1 MGKKPYQ
8 IVYEFI
14 FEDGSVNTFNLQIDP
29 QTISI
34 SLPESEPKPEWT
46 YLEYRQCTCCPLDPS
61 EVPICPIAI
70 NIADL
75 VEKFKNE
82 ISSDQCTVRCHTPE
96 RTYSKET
103 SIQEGL
109 FSIFGIIMPTSNCP
123 VMSFLKPMARFHLPF
138 STVEETVFRST
149 SVYLLRQFFEYKQGR
164 KPDLE
169 FKNLNAQYQV
179 VQQVNKGIINRT
191 RAVAQKD
198 ADKNAMIILNAL
210 AQMLAVEIEDGLY
223 SLEYLFQS

>member
-1 MGKKPYQ
+1 MSKKPYS

-14 FEDGSVNTFNLQIDP
+14 FEDGTINRFKLQIDP
-29 QTISI
+29 QTMNIST
-34 SLPESEPKPEWT
+34 PENEPKPEWT
-46 YLEYRQCTCCPLDPS
+46 HLEYHQCTCCPLDPVD
-61 EVPICPIAI
+61 VPICPIAI

-82 ISSDQCTVRCHTPE
+82 ISSDQCRVRCHTPE
-96 RTYSKET
+96 RTYVKET

-123 VMSFLKPMARFHLPF
+123 VMNFLKPMARFHLPF

>member
-1 MGKKPYQ
+1 MDKKTYT

-14 FEDGSVNTFNLQIDP
+14 FEDGTVNTFNLKIDP
-29 QTISI
+29 QTMSI
-34 SLPESEPKPEWT
+34 SMPESDPKPEWT
-46 YLEYRQCTCCPLDPS
+46 RLEYHQCSCCPLDPG
-61 EVPICPIAI
+61 EVPFCPIAI

-82 ISSDQCTVRCHTPE
+82 ISSDHCRVRCHTPE
-96 RTYSKET
+96 RTYIKDT

-109 FSIFGIIMPTSNCP
+109 FSIFGIIMPTSSCP

-169 FKNLNAQYQV
+169 FKTLNEQYQV
-179 VQQVNKGIINRT
+179 VQQVNRGIIDRT

-198 ADKNAMIILNAL
+198 ADKNAVIILNAL

-223 SLEYLFQS
+223 SLEYLFQN